1 MSNDFDTLPLYD
13 PLIKPGT
20 DKMSD
25 VWVDSLS
32 TLFQTLIGY
41 LTSGGIFLPRLTTA
55 QRDALDSPEEG
66 QVIYNTDVIPGPPR
80 TGAPQIWQVK
90 ADVGAWRTFTTIP

>member
-20 DKMSD
+20 DKMAD

-32 TLFQTLIGY
+32 TLFQTLITY
-41 LTSGGIFLPRLTTA
+41 LTSGGIFLPLLTTV
-55 QRDALDSPEEG
+55 QRDELDSPQNG
-66 QVIYNTDVIPGPPR
+66 QMIYNTTLG
-80 TGAPQIWQVK
+80 TAQYFK
-90 ADVGAWRTFTTIP
+90 AGVWTSF